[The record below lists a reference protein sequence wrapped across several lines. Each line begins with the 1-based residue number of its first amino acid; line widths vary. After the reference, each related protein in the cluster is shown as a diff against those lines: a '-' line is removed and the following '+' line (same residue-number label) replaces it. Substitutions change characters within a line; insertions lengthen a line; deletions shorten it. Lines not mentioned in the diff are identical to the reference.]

1 MMYKPI
7 LWRNI
12 MPSMS
17 LIVLRTNTIEAM
29 LTFYDALGLEFVQ
42 EQHGTGAVHY
52 STALGDVTLEIFP
65 AEAGQ
70 ALDRKAGGAT
80 MIGIKVE
87 SVDEVITALQTLGIK
102 PLTVP
107 KDSVW
112 GRRAT
117 VLDPDGRLIE
127 LAQVP

>member
-1 MMYKPI
+1 
-7 LWRNI
+7 

-17 LIVLRTNTIEAM
+17 LIVLRTHAVDTM
-29 LTFYDALGLEFVQ
+29 LAFYRALGLIFEQ
-42 EQHGTGAVHY
+42 EQHGTGPIHY
-52 STALGDVTLEIFP
+52 STRLGDIILEIYP

-70 ALDRKAGGAT
+70 APDRKMGGAT

-87 SVDEVITALQTLGIK
+87 SLDDVIKDLQNIHIS
-102 PLTVP
+102 PLTAP
-107 KDSVW
+107 KDSAW

-127 LAQVP
+127 LTQVG

>member
-1 MMYKPI
+1 
-7 LWRNI
+7 
-12 MPSMS
+12 MPSMN
-17 LIVLRTNTIEAM
+17 LIVLRTSNVEAM
-29 LTFYDALGLEFVQ
+29 LAFYRALGLDFVQ
-42 EQHGTGAVHY
+42 EQHGTGAIHY
-52 STALGDVTLEIFP
+52 STQLGDVTMEIFP

-87 SVDEVITALQTLGIK
+87 SVDAVAEMLQEMGIK
-102 PLTVP
+102 MLSAP
-107 KDSVW
+107 KDSAW

-127 LAQVP
+127 VTQKVSR